1 MQQPDEHF
9 SGAHPRHQYLS
20 DQYALRNPSWDVED
34 SNWKADLVAKML
46 ADNGIQPDSICE
58 VGCGAGGCLARLRD
72 HYFDNRLIGY
82 DIAPAA
88 ERFWTRFS
96 GRNIEFHLGDFTEVN
111 RDRYDVLLLLDVI
124 EHVADPHTFLMQLR
138 GVASYY
144 VFHIPLDL
152 SALSILREKP
162 ILHVRE
168 KVGHIHY
175 FTKNLALALLRE
187 CGYHVKAWRYS
198 GAAQTSP
205 QKTIKTMLARF
216 PRMLAYWINKD
227 VGVRLLGGETLLTL
241 ATVHDAEKKQEM
253 IQE

>member
-1 MQQPDEHF
+1 MQLRDEHV

-20 DQYALRNPSWDVED
+20 DQYALRNPDWDVDD
-34 SNWKADLVAKML
+34 SGWKADLVAKLL

-72 HYFDNRLIGY
+72 HYPGSRLVGY

-88 ERFWTRFS
+88 ERFWSQFTD
-96 GRNIEFHLGDFTEVN
+96 RNIEFHLGDFTDHD
-111 RDRYDVLLLLDVI
+111 RDHYDVLLLLDVI
-124 EHVADPHTFLMQLR
+124 EHVADPHAFLMQLR
-138 GVASYY
+138 GAAEYY

-198 GAAQTSP
+198 GAAETSP
-205 QKTIKTMLARF
+205 QRTITTTLARL
-216 PRMLAYWINKD
+216 PRKLAYWINKD
-227 VGVRLLGGETLLTL
+227 VGVRLLGGETLLSL
-241 ATVHDAEKKQEM
+241 ATVHDAENRENDLK
-253 IQE
+253 